1 MVWRNHDSRLYQVI
15 SPLSW
20 VSWKIF
26 TWPIQPFSHFLWFKA
41 SILLEMFD
49 FLKATFFID
58 GRHSPGKRYR
68 SGWLNTQGLWWI
80 RVQHFCW
87 MNLIFRT
94 NHVCCHEKKQN
105 TSLFDCWK
113 SRFLMGSNSIDV
125 TSGQSY
131 HCFFS
136 YKSPPWQAST
146 KARGAI
152 ASISSWREA
161 LMEARSCRPGPSWRS
176 WISWAYVWI
185 TTYQT
190 NKSWIFVWIFD
201 VI

>member
-1 MVWRNHDSRLYQVI
+1 LVEH
-15 SPLSW
+15 P
-20 VSWKIF
+20 IF
-26 TWPIQPFSHFLWFKA
+26 DGLESSIFVEWTWFLGQTTCV
-41 SILLEMFD
+41 
-49 FLKATFFID
+49 AT
-58 GRHSPGKRYR
+58 K
-68 SGWLNTQGLWWI
+68 
-80 RVQHFCW
+80 
-87 MNLIFRT
+87 
-94 NHVCCHEKKQN
+94 E

-113 SRFLMGSNSIDV
+113 SLFLMGSNSIDV

-190 NKSWIFVWIFD
+190 YKSWIFVWIFD